1 MGSGLWEVGT
11 DLEHGRIARVFFVV
25 DEGELVALH
34 GFIKR
39 TRATPPAELELA
51 RKRQMEVLS
60 WRKTR
65 TTDRR

>member
-25 DEGELVALH
+25 DEDELVALH

-39 TRATPPAELELA
+39 TRATPPAELELV